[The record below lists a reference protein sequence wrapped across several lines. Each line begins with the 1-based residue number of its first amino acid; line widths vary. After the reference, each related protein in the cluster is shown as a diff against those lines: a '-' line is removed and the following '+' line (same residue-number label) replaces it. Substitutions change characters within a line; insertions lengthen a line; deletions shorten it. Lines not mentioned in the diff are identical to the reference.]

1 MGILMHEGKAESGHY
16 YSYLYNFEKSIW
28 LKFNDIHVTEETNE
42 DKILQEAYGKIL
54 LCYYL

>member
-1 MGILMHEGKAESGHY
+1 MHEGKAESGHY